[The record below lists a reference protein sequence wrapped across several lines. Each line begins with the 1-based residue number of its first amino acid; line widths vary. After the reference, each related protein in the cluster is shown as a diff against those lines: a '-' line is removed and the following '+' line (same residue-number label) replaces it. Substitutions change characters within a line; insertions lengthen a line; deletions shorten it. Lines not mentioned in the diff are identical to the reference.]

1 MKRILRS
8 FFLLLLVIAW
18 SSNALAVTS
27 PYSYTFGKAKNADF
41 TSKNQTKKLGG
52 IDWTLASDAKN
63 IITSANSSGQ
73 QIGSNKYP
81 VKNATIST
89 TAIPGTIKSIT
100 VIAKAASNDAKMSL
114 SVLVNNVQYG
124 NKIDLSRDE
133 SNYEFKNNNNLQS
146 GKIEIKFIN
155 SASKGGFYIKNIT
168 VTFEE
173 GTSATATTVSFP
185 KESLNLIDGEEAAQ
199 GQEAVVKTGDKTLT
213 GATVTYSFESA
224 DGIFEETTTDGLF
237 SLKAGTYGTGKVTAT
252 FAGGEIDGVTYAK
265 SSASYTVNYSAAKT
279 PALTFSAANVT
290 VKQGE
295 ESSFVKPT
303 ITFTD
308 ERGDDITAAA
318 DIIYIASPE
327 TVVKLDN
334 EGNVTQWLA
343 PGVATITATTEY
355 GKNYYDASYT
365 LTYEK
370 VKLAT
375 TLTLD
380 EGLKTTGEIGETLDC
395 PAWTLKA
402 GENVL
407 SGKTVV
413 MTSDNKD
420 VVKVDGNRLKLVAA
434 GSANIILS
442 FKGDDDYQSSKTSY
456 KLTVVDPNAAE
467 VTFDF
472 SKPAAY
478 GDYEAPST
486 NGSATYLEEGNTL
499 TSGVITIT
507 NVQNGWTIRTDGSK
521 GTNKSR
527 FHMYRGTI
535 QFRVYDNA
543 VLTLSAADGYVITGF
558 VYNSAKGENL
568 TASTGSYDNVNK
580 KWTGTAKSIEL
591 AINDAFQF
599 ENMTVTYSKLPS
611 IDLDESQNNAETISG
626 NADKTVNVKLTRTLK
641 ADVWNTFCV
650 PFDVTVEGSPLEG
663 ATIKQIASVTEK
675 DDGAVI
681 NFENAPATL
690 EAGKAYLV
698 RTATAIVNPT
708 FNGVTVKNVDPTN
721 CSGNEKY
728 QLIGIYSP
736 LNIDASR
743 YGKVFGINNQDKLAK
758 VKENTSIK
766 GMRAYFLLANSAT
779 AAKLNFGGELTG
791 IDAVDNGEAVMTGK
805 VYNLNGQYVGNSLE
819 GLKKGVYVV
828 NGKKVLK

>member
-8 FFLLLLVIAW
+8 FFLLLLVIVW

-27 PYSYTFGKAKNADF
+27 PYSYTFGKAQNADF
-41 TSKNQTKKLGG
+41 TSKNQTTKLDG
-52 IDWTLASDAKN
+52 IDWTLASDAKT

-100 VIAKAASNDAKMSL
+100 VTAKAASKDAKMSL

-146 GKIEIKFIN
+146 GKIEIKFVN

-185 KESLNLIDGEEAAQ
+185 KESLNLIDGDKATQ
-199 GQEAVVKTGDKTLT
+199 GQAAVVKAGEKILT

-224 DGIFEETTTDGLF
+224 DGIFKETLASEGLF
-237 SLKAGTYGTGKVTAT
+237 SLNAGTYGTGKVTAT
-252 FAGGEIDGVTYAK
+252 FDGGEIDGVTYAK
-265 SSASYTVNYSAAKT
+265 SSASYIVNYSAAKT
-279 PALTFSAANVT
+279 PSLTFSVANVT

-303 ITFTD
+303 IKFTD
-308 ERGDDITAAA
+308 ERGDDVTESAELT
-318 DIIYIASPE
+318 YSVSPE
-327 TVVKLDN
+327 GVVEIEKNSGDI
-334 EGNVTQWLA
+334 TKWLA
-343 PGVATITATTEY
+343 PGVAKVQAHTDY
-355 GKNYYDASYT
+355 GYDASYT

-413 MTSDNKD
+413 LTSDSKD
-420 VVKVDGNRLKLVAA
+420 VVKVDGNQLKLVAA
-434 GSANIILS
+434 GSANITLS
-442 FKGDDDYQSSKTSY
+442 FNGDDDYQSSNVSY
-456 KLTVVDPNAAE
+456 KLTVVDPNAL
-467 VTFDF
+467 VSTFDF
-472 SKPAAY
+472 VKNTY
-478 GDYEAPST
+478 GYGRTDKLNKGEIISNRTPIT
-486 NGSATYLEEGNTL
+486 IVNTKNGSSTSTTFRNNDLRNYKDAILTINAAKGYLITKITMTGNRFLQLSLNDNNGTWNKERQTGEWL
-499 TSGVITIT
+499 GSSSSVSFT
-507 NVQNGWTIRTDGSK
+507 NLGSDDG
-521 GTNKSR
+521 
-527 FHMYRGTI
+527 
-535 QFRVYDNA
+535 NA
-543 VLTLSAADGYVITGF
+543 VSYYTINIEYVA
-558 VYNSAKGENL
+558 VKP
-568 TASTGSYDNVNK
+568 
-580 KWTGTAKSIEL
+580 
-591 AINDAFQF
+591 
-599 ENMTVTYSKLPS
+599 VT
-611 IDLDESQNNAETISG
+611 LDESQNNTETISG

-650 PFDVTVEGSPLEG
+650 PFDVTIEGSPLEG

-681 NFENAPATL
+681 NFVDAPATL
-690 EAGKAYLV
+690 EAGNAYLV
-698 RTATAIVNPT
+698 RTTTAIVNPT
-708 FNGVTVKNVDPTN
+708 FNGVTVKNVTPTN
-721 CSGNEKY
+721 CSGNDNY

-736 LNIDASR
+736 LNIDASL

-819 GLKKGVYVV
+819 GLKKGFYIV

>member
-8 FFLLLLVIAW
+8 FFLLLLVIVW
-18 SSNALAVTS
+18 SSNALAQETLSVNFESKLATYTDWKFSNIVQSKAVTAHGG
-27 PYSYTFGKAKNADF
+27 TFYGNTNGKTTAF
-41 TSKNQTKKLGG
+41 VQT
-52 IDWTLASDAKN
+52 KN
-63 IITSANSSGQ
+63 IIAAPQQLTFYFSKESSNNNQNSFWKIQVSSNGSKWSDVKRVKAAPTKDVGVWTEVTQSLSEYTNVYVRVYYSGTSA
-73 QIGSNKYP
+73 IRCIDDVTLTY
-81 VKNATIST
+81 
-89 TAIPGTIKSIT
+89 
-100 VIAKAASNDAKMSL
+100 KAAS
-114 SVLVNNVQYG
+114 
-124 NKIDLSRDE
+124 
-133 SNYEFKNNNNLQS
+133 
-146 GKIEIKFIN
+146 
-155 SASKGGFYIKNIT
+155 
-168 VTFEE
+168 
-173 GTSATATTVSFP
+173 SATATTVSFP

-213 GATVTYSFESA
+213 GATITYSFESA

-303 ITFTD
+303 IKFTD
-308 ERGDDITAAA
+308 ERGDDVTESAELT
-318 DIIYIASPE
+318 YSVSPE
-327 TVVKLDN
+327 GVVEIEKNSGDI
-334 EGNVTQWLA
+334 TKWLA
-343 PGVATITATTEY
+343 PGVATVKAHTDY
-355 GKNYYDASYT
+355 GYDASYT

-413 MTSDNKD
+413 LTSDNKD
-420 VVKVDGNRLKLVAA
+420 VVKVDGNQLKLVAA
-434 GSANIILS
+434 GSANITLS
-442 FKGDDDYQSSKTSY
+442 FNSDDDYQSSNVSY
-456 KLTVVDPNAAE
+456 KLTVVDPNAL
-467 VTFDF
+467 VSTFDF
-472 SKPAAY
+472 VNNTY
-478 GDYEAPST
+478 GYGRTEKLNKGEIISNRTPIT
-486 NGSATYLEEGNTL
+486 IVNTKNGSKTVTTFTNNDLRNYKAAILTINAAKGYLITKITMAGNYFLRLSLNDNNGTWNKDSENGEWTGSSSSVSFTNL
-499 TSGVITIT
+499 GSDSG
-507 NVQNGWTIRTDGSK
+507 
-521 GTNKSR
+521 
-527 FHMYRGTI
+527 
-535 QFRVYDNA
+535 NA
-543 VLTLSAADGYVITGF
+543 VSYYTINIEYV
-558 VYNSAKGENL
+558 AKP
-568 TASTGSYDNVNK
+568 
-580 KWTGTAKSIEL
+580 
-591 AINDAFQF
+591 
-599 ENMTVTYSKLPS
+599 VT
-611 IDLDESQNNAETISG
+611 LDESQDNAETISG
-626 NADKTVNVKLTRTLK
+626 NADKTVNVNLTRTLK

-650 PFDVTVEGSPLEG
+650 PFDVTVAGSPLKG
-663 ATIKQIASVTEK
+663 ATIKQIASVTVK

-681 NFENAPATL
+681 NFEDAPATL

-698 RTATAIVNPT
+698 RTATAIENPT

-721 CSGNEKY
+721 CSGNENY

-736 LNIDASR
+736 LNIDASL

>member
-8 FFLLLLVIAW
+8 FFLLLLVIVW

-27 PYSYTFGKAKNADF
+27 PYSYTFGKAQNADF
-41 TSKNQTKKLGG
+41 TSKNQTTKLGG
-52 IDWTLASDAKN
+52 IDWTLASDAKT

-100 VIAKAASNDAKMSL
+100 VTAKAASKDAKMSL

-146 GKIEIKFIN
+146 GKIEIKFVN

-185 KESLNLIDGEEAAQ
+185 KESLNLIDGDKATQ
-199 GQEAVVKTGDKTLT
+199 GQAAVVKAGEKILT

-224 DGIFEETTTDGLF
+224 DGIFKETLASEGLF
-237 SLKAGTYGTGKVTAT
+237 SLNAGTYGTGKVTAT
-252 FAGGEIDGVTYAK
+252 FDGGEIDGVTYAK
-265 SSASYTVNYSAAKT
+265 SSASYIVNYSAAKT
-279 PALTFSAANVT
+279 PSLTFSVANVT

-303 ITFTD
+303 IKFTD
-308 ERGDDITAAA
+308 ERGDDVTESAELT
-318 DIIYIASPE
+318 YSVSPE
-327 TVVKLDN
+327 GVVEIDKNSGDI
-334 EGNVTQWLA
+334 TKWLA
-343 PGVATITATTEY
+343 LGVATVKAHTDY
-355 GKNYYDASYT
+355 GYDASYT
-365 LTYEK
+365 LTYKK

-380 EGLKTTGEIGETLDC
+380 EGLKTTGKIGETLDC

-402 GENVL
+402 GETVL

-413 MTSDNKD
+413 LTSDND
-420 VVKVDGNRLKLVAA
+420 DAVKVDGNQLKLVAA
-434 GSANIILS
+434 GSANISLS
-442 FKGDDDYQSSKTSY
+442 FNGDDDYQSSNVSY
-456 KLTVVDPNAAE
+456 KLTVVDPNAL
-467 VTFDF
+467 VSTFDF
-472 SKPAAY
+472 VKNTY
-478 GDYEAPST
+478 GYGRTEKLNKGDIISNRTPIT
-486 NGSATYLEEGNTL
+486 IVNTKNGSSTSTTFRNNDLRNYKDAILTINAAKGYLITKITMTGNRFLQLSLNDNNGTWNNERQTGEWL
-499 TSGVITIT
+499 GSSSSVSFT
-507 NVQNGWTIRTDGSK
+507 NLGNSDDG
-521 GTNKSR
+521 
-527 FHMYRGTI
+527 
-535 QFRVYDNA
+535 NA
-543 VLTLSAADGYVITGF
+543 VSYYTINIEYVA
-558 VYNSAKGENL
+558 VKP
-568 TASTGSYDNVNK
+568 
-580 KWTGTAKSIEL
+580 
-591 AINDAFQF
+591 
-599 ENMTVTYSKLPS
+599 VT
-611 IDLDESQNNAETISG
+611 LDESQNNAETISG
-626 NADKTVNVKLTRTLK
+626 NADKTVNVNLTRTLK

-650 PFDVTVEGSPLEG
+650 PFDVTVADSPLEG

-681 NFENAPATL
+681 NFVDAPATL
-690 EAGKAYLV
+690 EAGNAYLV
-698 RTATAIVNPT
+698 RTTTAIVNPT
-708 FNGVTVKNVDPTN
+708 FNGVTVKNVTPTN

-736 LNIDASR
+736 LNIDASL

>member
-1 MKRILRS
+1 MLVVWASGFAQEVTLDFTNATKDWGITTTPTTKATKFTNGTYTIEAS
-8 FFLLLLVIAW
+8 KGFKQSGDGVLLGKSGATLTLPAFDFAVEKIVVKKNTGNSQISQKVKQNIFVGSQAV
-18 SSNALAVTS
+18 STQTTGADKDQTYEIKADYQKAGNIYTLKVTS
-27 PYSYTFGKAKNADF
+27 SQNTQF
-41 TSKNQTKKLGG
+41 SK
-52 IDWTLASDAKN
+52 IE
-63 IITSANSSGQ
+63 I
-73 QIGSNKYP
+73 Y
-81 VKNATIST
+81 
-89 TAIPGTIKSIT
+89 
-100 VIAKAASNDAKMSL
+100 KAASS
-114 SVLVNNVQYG
+114 S
-124 NKIDLSRDE
+124 
-133 SNYEFKNNNNLQS
+133 
-146 GKIEIKFIN
+146 
-155 SASKGGFYIKNIT
+155 
-168 VTFEE
+168 
-173 GTSATATTVSFP
+173 TATTVSFP
-185 KESLNLIDGEEAAQ
+185 KESLNLIDGDEAAQ
-199 GQEAVVKTGDKTLT
+199 GQTAVVKAGDKTLT

-237 SLKAGTYGTGKVTAT
+237 SLKAGTYGIGKVTAT

-279 PALTFSAANVT
+279 PALAFSVANVT

-295 ESSFVKPT
+295 ESSFEKPT
-303 ITFTD
+303 IKFTD
-308 ERGDDITAAA
+308 ERGDDVTAAA
-318 DIIYIASPE
+318 DIIYTVSPE

-355 GKNYYDASYT
+355 GKNKYYDASYT
-365 LTYEK
+365 LTYKK

-407 SGKTVV
+407 SGKTVAL
-413 MTSDNKD
+413 TSDNED
-420 VVKVDGNRLKLVAA
+420 VVKVDGNQLKLVAA
-434 GSANIILS
+434 GSAKITLS
-442 FKGDDDYQSSKTSY
+442 FNSDDDYQSSNVSY

-467 VTFDF
+467 ETFDF
-472 SKPAAY
+472 SKPADY
-478 GDYEAPST
+478 GYEAPTT
-486 NGSATYLEEGNTL
+486 NGSATNLEEGNTL
-499 TSGVITIT
+499 TSGVVTIT
-507 NVQNGWTIRTDGSK
+507 NVQNGWKINSNGLKS
-521 GTNKSR
+521 TNKSR
-527 FHMYRGTI
+527 FHMYKGTI
-535 QFRVYDNA
+535 QFRTYENA
-543 VLTLSAADGYVITGF
+543 VLTLSVADGYVITGF

-568 TASTGSYDNVNK
+568 TVSTGSYDKNNK
-580 KWTGTAKSIEL
+580 KWTGSAKSIEL

-599 ENMTVTYSKLPS
+599 ENMTVTYSKLSS
-611 IDLDESQNNAETISG
+611 IDLDESKDNAETISG
-626 NADKTVNVKLTRTLK
+626 NADKTVNVNLTRTLK

-650 PFDVTVEGSPLEG
+650 PFDVTVAGSPLED
-663 ATIKQIASVTEK
+663 ATIKQIASVTAK

-698 RTATAIVNPT
+698 RTAKAIVNPT
-708 FNGVTVKNVDPTN
+708 FNGVTVKNVTPAN
-721 CSGNEKY
+721 CSGNENY

-736 LNIDASR
+736 LNIDASL

-758 VKENTSIK
+758 VMKDTSIK

>member
-1 MKRILRS
+1 MKRILRPFLTLLMLVVWAS
-8 FFLLLLVIAW
+8 GFAQEVTLDFTNSKTWNIPVGSGNKVKTQKTYSNGTYSITINASAGHYLVGSKENNYSLLL
-18 SSNALAVTS
+18 
-27 PYSYTFGKAKNADF
+27 GK
-41 TSKNQTKKLGG
+41 
-52 IDWTLASDAKN
+52 
-63 IITSANSSGQ
+63 
-73 QIGSNKYP
+73 
-81 VKNATIST
+81 KNATLTLPAFDFDVEKIVLKKTTQTGSEST
-89 TAIPGTIKSIT
+89 TQNIYVGSTAVSTQTKSADKDQTYEIK
-100 VIAKAASNDAKMSL
+100 ADYQKAGNIY
-114 SVLVNNVQYG
+114 VLKVTNANNTQF
-124 NKIDLSRDE
+124 S
-133 SNYEFKNNNNLQS
+133 
-146 GKIEIKFIN
+146 KIEIYK
-155 SASKGGFYIKNIT
+155 ASS
-168 VTFEE
+168 E
-173 GTSATATTVSFP
+173 TATTVSFP
-185 KESLNLIDGEEAAQ
+185 KGSLNLIDGDEASQ
-199 GQEAVVKTGDKTLT
+199 GLDATVKAGEKTLT

-224 DGIFEETTTDGLF
+224 DGIFDNTSAADGKF
-237 SLKAGTYGTGKVTAT
+237 SLKAGTHGTGKVTAT

-303 ITFTD
+303 IKFTD
-308 ERGDDITAAA
+308 ERGDDVTAAA
-318 DIIYIASPE
+318 DIIYNASPE
-327 TVVKLDN
+327 TVVKLDD

-343 PGVATITATTEY
+343 PGVATITAMTEY
-355 GKNYYDASYT
+355 GNKYYDASYT

-413 MTSDNKD
+413 LTSDSKD
-420 VVKVDGNRLKLVAA
+420 VVKVDGNQLKLVAA
-434 GSANIILS
+434 GSANITLS
-442 FKGDDDYQSSKTSY
+442 FNGDDDYQSSNVSY
-456 KLTVVDPNAAE
+456 KLTVVDPNAL
-467 VTFDF
+467 VSTFDF
-472 SKPAAY
+472 VKNTY
-478 GDYEAPST
+478 GYGRTDKLNKGEIISNRTPIT
-486 NGSATYLEEGNTL
+486 IVNTKNGSSTSTTFRNNDLRNYKDAILTINAAKGYLITKITMTGNRFLQLSLNDNNGTWNKERQTGEWL
-499 TSGVITIT
+499 GSSSSVSFT
-507 NVQNGWTIRTDGSK
+507 NLGSDDG
-521 GTNKSR
+521 
-527 FHMYRGTI
+527 
-535 QFRVYDNA
+535 NA
-543 VLTLSAADGYVITGF
+543 VSYYTINIEYVA
-558 VYNSAKGENL
+558 VKP
-568 TASTGSYDNVNK
+568 
-580 KWTGTAKSIEL
+580 
-591 AINDAFQF
+591 
-599 ENMTVTYSKLPS
+599 VT
-611 IDLDESQNNAETISG
+611 LDESQNNTETISG

-650 PFDVTVEGSPLEG
+650 PFDVIVADSPLKD

-681 NFENAPATL
+681 NFVDAPATL
-690 EAGKAYLV
+690 VAGNAYLV
-698 RTATAIVNPT
+698 RTTTAIENPT
-708 FNGVTVKNVDPTN
+708 FNGVTVKDVDPTN
-721 CSGNEKY
+721 CSGNDNY

-743 YGKVFGINNQDKLAK
+743 YGKVFGINNQNKLAK
-758 VKENTSIK
+758 VKKDTSIK

-805 VYNLNGQYVGNSLE
+805 VYNLNGQYVGNCLE

>member
-1 MKRILRS
+1 M
-8 FFLLLLVIAW
+8 LVVWA
-18 SSNALAVTS
+18 SGFAADKT
-27 PYSYTFGKAKNADF
+27 YSYTFVKGGVFTEAK
-41 TSKNQTKKLGG
+41 QTKTLNGISWNFTAGG
-52 IDWTLASDAKN
+52 KTYQYDGDLNLFRVGSKRTPAN
-63 IITSANSSGQ
+63 EITF
-73 QIGSNKYP
+73 
-81 VKNATIST
+81 ST
-89 TAIPGTIKSIT
+89 NGFKGTIKSVSIEGRNDNSNGNAKVFVSVGGTAYSGTKQSFTTNIDSYTLTGTSSGEVQIKIT
-100 VIAKAASNDAKMSL
+100 CTGKSGVLLKSIKVI
-114 SVLVNNVQYG
+114 Y
-124 NKIDLSRDE
+124 
-133 SNYEFKNNNNLQS
+133 
-146 GKIEIKFIN
+146 
-155 SASKGGFYIKNIT
+155 
-168 VTFEE
+168 EE

-185 KESLNLIDGEEAAQ
+185 KESLNLINGDEAAQ
-199 GQEAVVKTGDKTLT
+199 GQAATVKAGEKTLT

-224 DGIFEETTTDGLF
+224 DGIFEETLTDGTF

-265 SSASYTVNYSAAKT
+265 SSASYIVNYSAAKT
-279 PALTFSAANVT
+279 PALKFSAANVT

-308 ERGDDITAAA
+308 ERGDDLTAAA
-318 DIIYIASPE
+318 DIIYVASPE

-334 EGNVTQWLA
+334 DGNVTEWLA
-343 PGVATITATTEY
+343 PGVATITAMTEY
-355 GKNYYDASYT
+355 GNIYYDASYT

-375 TLTLD
+375 TLTLN

-413 MTSDNKD
+413 LTSENED
-420 VVKVDGNRLKLVAA
+420 VVKVDGNQLKLVAA
-434 GSANIILS
+434 GSAKITLS
-442 FKGDDDYQSSKTSY
+442 FNSDDDYQSSETY
-456 KLTVVDPNAAE
+456 YTLTVVDPNAAE

-472 SKPAAY
+472 TDPASLKCSNSETTNLKE
-478 GDYEAPST
+478 GDKFVKEPISLTNKKNGST
-486 NGSATYLEEGNTL
+486 NPVNRLFKSKTGFYLGFY
-499 TSGVITIT
+499 
-507 NVQNGWTIRTDGSK
+507 QNGE
-521 GTNKSR
+521 
-527 FHMYRGTI
+527 M
-535 QFRVYDNA
+535 V
-543 VLTLSAADGYVITGF
+543 LSAADGYTITG
-558 VYNSAKGENL
+558 VSYTIVEKTSNTLKINGNSGEE
-568 TASTGSYDNVNK
+568 G
-580 KWTGTAKSIEL
+580 WTGNAKSLILSIDKGASATKIET
-591 AINDAFQF
+591 
-599 ENMTVTYSKLPS
+599 MTVAYSKVSS
-611 IDLDESQNNAETISG
+611 IALDESQNNAETISG
-626 NADKTVNVKLTRTLK
+626 NADKTVNVNLTRTLK

-650 PFDVTVEGSPLEG
+650 PFDVTVAGSPLEG
-663 ATIKQIASVTEK
+663 ATIKQIASVEEK
-675 DDGAVI
+675 TDCAVI
-681 NFENAPATL
+681 NFEDAPATL

-708 FNGVTVKNVDPTN
+708 FNGVTVKNVTPAN
-721 CSGNEKY
+721 CSRNENY

-736 LNIDASR
+736 LNINASL

-766 GMRAYFLLANSAT
+766 GMRAYFLLANSAA

>member
-8 FFLLLLVIAW
+8 FLTLLMLVVWA
-18 SSNALAVTS
+18 SGFAADKT
-27 PYSYTFGKAKNADF
+27 YSYTFVRGGVFTEAK
-41 TSKNQTKKLGG
+41 QTKTLNGISWNFTAGGKTFQYDGTLKLFRVGSKRTPA
-52 IDWTLASDAKN
+52 DE
-63 IITSANSSGQ
+63 ITF
-73 QIGSNKYP
+73 
-81 VKNATIST
+81 ST
-89 TAIPGTIKSIT
+89 NGFKGTIKSVSIEGRNDNSDGNAKVFVSVGGTAYSGTKQSFTTTIDSYTLTGASSGDVQIKIT
-100 VIAKAASNDAKMSL
+100 CTGKSGVLLKSIKVI
-114 SVLVNNVQYG
+114 Y
-124 NKIDLSRDE
+124 
-133 SNYEFKNNNNLQS
+133 
-146 GKIEIKFIN
+146 
-155 SASKGGFYIKNIT
+155 
-168 VTFEE
+168 EE
-173 GTSATATTVSFP
+173 GTSATATTVSFQ
-185 KESLNLIDGEEAAQ
+185 KKSLNLIDGDEAAQ
-199 GQEAVVKTGDKTLT
+199 SQKAVVKAGEKTLT

-252 FAGGEIDGVTYAK
+252 FDGGEIDGVTYAK

-279 PALTFSAANVT
+279 PALTFSVANVT

-303 ITFTD
+303 IKFTD
-308 ERGDDITAAA
+308 ERGDDVTAAA
-318 DIIYIASPE
+318 DIIYTVSPE

-456 KLTVVDPNAAE
+456 KLTVVDPNALE

-472 SKPAAY
+472 SKPADY
-478 GDYEAPST
+478 GYEAPTT
-486 NGSATYLEEGNTL
+486 NGNATNLEEGNTL
-499 TSGVITIT
+499 ISGIVTIT
-507 NVQNGWTIRTDGSK
+507 NVQNGWTIGSDGSK
-521 GTNKSR
+521 RINKSR

-535 QFRVYDNA
+535 QFRTYENA
-543 VLTLSAADGYVITGF
+543 VLTLSVADGYVITGF
-558 VYNSAKGENL
+558 VYNSAKGKNL
-568 TASTGSYDNVNK
+568 TASTGSYDIDNK
-580 KWTGTAKSIEL
+580 KWTGAAKSIEL

-599 ENMTVTYSKLPS
+599 ETMTVAYSKLPS
-611 IDLDESQNNAETISG
+611 IDIDESQDNAEPISS
-626 NADKTVNVKLTRTLK
+626 NADKTVNVNLTRTLK

-650 PFDVTVEGSPLEG
+650 PFDVTVAGSPLKG

-681 NFENAPATL
+681 NFEDAPATL

-708 FNGVTVKNVDPTN
+708 FNGVTVKNVVPAN
-721 CSGNEKY
+721 CSGNENY

-736 LNIDASR
+736 LNIDASL
-743 YGKVFGINNQDKLAK
+743 YGKVFGIDNQNKLAK

>member
-8 FFLLLLVIAW
+8 FFLLLLVIVW
-18 SSNALAVTS
+18 SSNALAQETLSVDFESKLATYTDWKFSNIVQSKAVTAHGG
-27 PYSYTFGKAKNADF
+27 TFYGNTNGKTTAF
-41 TSKNQTKKLGG
+41 VQT
-52 IDWTLASDAKN
+52 KN
-63 IITSANSSGQ
+63 IIAAPQQLTFYFSKESSNNNQNSFWKIQVSSNGSKWSDVKRVKAAPTKDVGVWTEVTQSLSEYTNVYVRVYYSGTSAFRC
-73 QIGSNKYP
+73 IDDVTLTY
-81 VKNATIST
+81 
-89 TAIPGTIKSIT
+89 
-100 VIAKAASNDAKMSL
+100 KAAS
-114 SVLVNNVQYG
+114 
-124 NKIDLSRDE
+124 
-133 SNYEFKNNNNLQS
+133 
-146 GKIEIKFIN
+146 
-155 SASKGGFYIKNIT
+155 
-168 VTFEE
+168 
-173 GTSATATTVSFP
+173 SATATTVSFP
-185 KESLNLIDGEEAAQ
+185 KESLNLIDGDEAAQ
-199 GQEAVVKTGDKTLT
+199 GQAAVVKAGEKILT

-224 DGIFEETTTDGLF
+224 DGIFKETLASEGLF
-237 SLKAGTYGTGKVTAT
+237 SLNAGTYGTGKVTAT
-252 FAGGEIDGVTYAK
+252 FAGGEIGGVTYAK

-303 ITFTD
+303 IKFTD
-308 ERGDDITAAA
+308 ERGDDVTESAELT
-318 DIIYIASPE
+318 YSVSPE
-327 TVVKLDN
+327 GVVEIDKNSGDI
-334 EGNVTQWLA
+334 TKWLA
-343 PGVATITATTEY
+343 PGVATVKAHTDY
-355 GKNYYDASYT
+355 GYDASYT

-413 MTSDNKD
+413 LTSDSKD
-420 VVKVDGNRLKLVAA
+420 VVKVDGNQLKLVAA
-434 GSANIILS
+434 GSANITLS
-442 FKGDDDYQSSKTSY
+442 FNGDDDYQSSNVSY
-456 KLTVVDPNAAE
+456 KLTVVDPNAL
-467 VTFDF
+467 VSTFDF
-472 SKPAAY
+472 VKNTY
-478 GDYEAPST
+478 GYGRTDKLNKGEIISNRTPIT
-486 NGSATYLEEGNTL
+486 IVNTKNGSSTSTTFRNNDLRNYKDAILTINAAKGYLITKITMTGNRFLQLSLNDNNGTWNKERQTGEWL
-499 TSGVITIT
+499 GSSSSVSFT
-507 NVQNGWTIRTDGSK
+507 NLGSDDG
-521 GTNKSR
+521 
-527 FHMYRGTI
+527 
-535 QFRVYDNA
+535 NA
-543 VLTLSAADGYVITGF
+543 VSYYTINIEYVA
-558 VYNSAKGENL
+558 VKP
-568 TASTGSYDNVNK
+568 
-580 KWTGTAKSIEL
+580 
-591 AINDAFQF
+591 
-599 ENMTVTYSKLPS
+599 VT
-611 IDLDESQNNAETISG
+611 LDESQNNTETISG
-626 NADKTVNVKLTRTLK
+626 NADKTVNVNLTRTLK

-650 PFDVTVEGSPLEG
+650 PFDVTIEGSPLEG

-681 NFENAPATL
+681 NFVDALATL

-708 FNGVTVKNVDPTN
+708 FNGVTVKNVTPTN
-721 CSGNEKY
+721 CSGNDNY

-736 LNIDASR
+736 LNIDASL